1 MGDAA
6 GRTLGEPMSKHHYD
20 FSAYADLN
28 SIAAKAVSALVADAA
43 LLRLAVTHDADGVT
57 IVDAG
62 VHVVGGL
69 EAGRRIAEICMG
81 GLGQVT
87 LNAAP
92 SRSPWNWQ
100 VNVTSLHPVLACLAS
115 QYAGWSLEQPH
126 GEKTF
131 RALGSGPAR
140 TLGSKEPLFDELG
153 YRCAKGPTCMVIE
166 CGEVPPPGLGAKIAD
181 ACGIPPSDLTLILTP
196 TSSFAGAVQVVGRV
210 LEVGLHKVHA
220 LGFPL
225 DQVLDGAGSAP
236 ICPMSGDFLSAMG
249 RTNDAI
255 IFGGLV
261 HLFVDATDDDAA
273 ELAKHLPS
281 ETSRDFG
288 RPFAEVFKA
297 VGYDFY
303 KVDPNLFSPAQVA
316 VTAMKSGKT
325 FTAGRLHPEL
335 LSTSFSS

>member
-1 MGDAA
+1 
-6 GRTLGEPMSKHHYD
+6 MSHQYD

-28 SIAAKAVSALVADAA
+28 RIAAKAVSALIEDAQA
-43 LLRLAVTHDADGVT
+43 LRLAVSQDEDGVT

-62 VHVVGGL
+62 VNVVGGI

-81 GLGQVT
+81 GLGQVS
-87 LNAAP
+87 LNSAP

-115 QYAGWSLEQPH
+115 QYAGWSLEHPN
-126 GEKTF
+126 GDKTF

-140 TLGSKEPLFDELG
+140 ALGSKEPLFDELG
-153 YRCAKGPTCMVIE
+153 YRCEKGPTCMVIE
-166 CGEVPPPGLGAKIAD
+166 CGEIPPAGLGAKIAE
-181 ACGIPPSDLTLILTP
+181 ACGIAPSDLTLILTP

-210 LEVGLHKVHA
+210 LEVGLHKVHE

-225 DQVLDGAGSAP
+225 DKVLDGAGAAP
-236 ICPMSGDFLSAMG
+236 LCPMSGDFLSAMG

-261 HLFVDATDDDAA
+261 HLFVDATDADAE
-273 ELAKHLPS
+273 ELAEKLPS
-281 ETSRDFG
+281 TASRDFG
-288 RPFAEVFKA
+288 RPFAEIFKD

-303 KVDPNLFSPAQVA
+303 KVDGNLFSPAQVA
-316 VTAMKSGKT
+316 VTVMKSGRT
-325 FTAGRLHPEL
+325 FTAGQLHPEL
-335 LSTSFSS
+335 LSKSFHS